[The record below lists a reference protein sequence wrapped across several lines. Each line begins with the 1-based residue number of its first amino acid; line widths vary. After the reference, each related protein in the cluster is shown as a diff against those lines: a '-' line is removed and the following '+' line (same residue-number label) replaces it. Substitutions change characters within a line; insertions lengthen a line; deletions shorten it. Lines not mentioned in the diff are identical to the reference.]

1 MKERVVVIKVKSK
14 KIWGIVIFCW
24 AIVDDYETMLD
35 IFLINIVE
43 WISIILLRRSKKY
56 YN

>member
-1 MKERVVVIKVKSK
+1 MNDRVVIIKVKSR

-35 IFLINIVE
+35 IFLIYIVE
-43 WISIILLRRSKKY
+43 WISIILLSQSKKY